1 MSKQSD
7 EMAKYFA
14 SKGIRNR
21 QVGEILSMSDSAVSN
36 MLKGRDS
43 IGKKR
48 CAQLS
53 EAFGFNFHFLAT
65 GEGALF
71 TSGGI
76 QSVGNGAIVNGGK
89 VEGGINVT
97 ATNAALQ
104 AENERLRN
112 EVEWLREQLTKKS

>member
-1 MSKQSD
+1 MSKQTE

-14 SKGIRNR
+14 SHGIKNR
-21 QVGEILSMSDSAVSN
+21 QIAERLGLTDQTISN

-43 IGKKR
+43 LGKKR
-48 CAQLS
+48 CAQLA
-53 EAFGFNFHFLAT
+53 EAYGFDLNFLIT
-65 GEGALF
+65 GEGSLF
-71 TSGGI
+71 PT

-112 EVEWLREQLTKKS
+112 EVEWLREQLSKK

>member
-14 SKGIRNR
+14 SNGIRNR
-21 QVGEILSMSDSAVSN
+21 QIAERLGLTDQIISN

-43 IGKKR
+43 LGKKR
-48 CAQLS
+48 CAQL
-53 EAFGFNFHFLAT
+53 ADAYGFDLNFLIT
-65 GEGALF
+65 GEGSLF
-71 TSGGI
+71 PASSQT
-76 QSVGNGAIVNGGK
+76 VGNGAIVNGGK

-112 EVEWLREQLTKKS
+112 EVEWLRQQLSK